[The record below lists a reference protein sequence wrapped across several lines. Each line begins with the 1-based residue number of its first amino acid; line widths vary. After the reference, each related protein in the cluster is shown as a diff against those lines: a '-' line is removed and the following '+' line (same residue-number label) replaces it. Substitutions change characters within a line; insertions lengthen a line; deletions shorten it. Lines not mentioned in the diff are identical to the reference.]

1 MRISTKGRYALR
13 IMIDIAEQKGD
24 GYVSVKDISAR
35 QNITAKYM
43 EQIISTLLKAG
54 YLVSF
59 RGNSGGYKLS
69 REPEEYI
76 VGDILRLME
85 GSLSSSPCTEDNFDC
100 PMKREC
106 RTYEF
111 WAGLDRIVKDYI
123 DSKTLRDLLPRK
135 RDIES
140 FLL

>member
-24 GYVSVKDISAR
+24 GYVSVRDISAR

-111 WAGLDRIVKDYI
+111 WAGLDRVVKDYI
-123 DSKTLRDLLPRK
+123 DSKTLRDLIPRK

>member
-85 GSLSSSPCTEDNFDC
+85 GNLSSSPCTEDNFDC
-100 PMKREC
+100 PIKREC

-111 WAGLDRIVKDYI
+111 WAGLDRVVKDYI

>member
-1 MRISTKGRYALR
+1 
-13 IMIDIAEQKGD
+13 
-24 GYVSVKDISAR
+24 
-35 QNITAKYM
+35 M

-100 PMKREC
+100 PIKREC

-111 WAGLDRIVKDYI
+111 WAGLDRVVKDYI

>member
-24 GYVSVKDISAR
+24 GYVSVRDISVR
-35 QNITAKYM
+35 QNITIKYM
-43 EQIISTLLKAG
+43 EQIISTLHKAG

-59 RGNSGGYKLS
+59 RGNSGGYKLAKTL
-69 REPEEYI
+69 EEYI
-76 VGDILRLME
+76 IGDILRLME
-85 GSLSSSPCTEDNFDC
+85 GSLASSPCTEDNFDC

-106 RTYEF
+106 RTNEF
-111 WAGLDRIVKDYI
+111 WAGLDRVVKDYI
-123 DSKTLRDLLPRK
+123 DSKTLRDLMPRK
-135 RDIES
+135 REIES

>member
-111 WAGLDRIVKDYI
+111 WAGLDRVVKDYI